1 MPDETG
7 RLSQA
12 EQNQVMQELRR
23 RFPNLRCPVSGSANF
38 NLHDYA
44 IAPVTMGGTGNM
56 YPGGGTVIPQIMI
69 ISDAGFVMYFSAIM
83 LGLAF
88 QPASKSE
95 HSQS

>member
-1 MPDETG
+1 MPEETG

-12 EQNQVMQELRR
+12 EQDQVMQELRR

-44 IAPVTMGGTGNM
+44 VAPITIGGTGNV

-69 ISDAGFVMYFSAIM
+69 ISDAGFVMYFSAM
-83 LGLAF
+83 TLGLKF
-88 QPASKSE
+88 QAT
-95 HSQS
+95 SQPGQT

>member
-12 EQNQVMQELRR
+12 EQDQVMQELRR

-38 NLHDYA
+38 NLHDYVV
-44 IAPVTMGGTGNM
+44 APVTVGGTGNL

-69 ISDAGFVMYFSAIM
+69 VSDAGYAMYFSAIM
-83 LGLAF
+83 LGLKF
-88 QPASKSE
+88 QLASQPG
-95 HSQS
+95 QS

>member
-12 EQNQVMQELRR
+12 EQDQVMQELRR

-44 IAPVTMGGTGNM
+44 VAPVTVGGTGNL

-69 ISDAGFVMYFSAIM
+69 VSDAGYVMYFSAIM
-83 LGLAF
+83 LGLKF
-88 QPASKSE
+88 QLAS
-95 HSQS
+95 

>member
-12 EQNQVMQELRR
+12 EQDQVMQELRR

-44 IAPVTMGGTGNM
+44 VAPVTVGGTGNL

-69 ISDAGFVMYFSAIM
+69 VSDAGYVMYFSAIM
-83 LGLAF
+83 LGLKF
-88 QPASKSE
+88 QLASQPG
-95 HSQS
+95 QS